1 MGRDNDAKHLL
12 SLRHCIACNDL
23 LEGRRKMISP
33 IFTNFVPLIS
43 AYLDSGISEAWFT
56 PVFALA
62 FVATVP
68 VIVKYLVR

>member
-1 MGRDNDAKHLL
+1 
-12 SLRHCIACNDL
+12 
-23 LEGRRKMISP
+23 MISP

-68 VIVKYLVR
+68 VIIKYLVR